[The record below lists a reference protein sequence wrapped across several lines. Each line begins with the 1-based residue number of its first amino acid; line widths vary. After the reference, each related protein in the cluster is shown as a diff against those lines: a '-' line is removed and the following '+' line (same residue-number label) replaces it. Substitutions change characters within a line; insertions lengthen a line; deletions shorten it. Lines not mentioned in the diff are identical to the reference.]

1 MESPQHTAPNYAPF
15 KKSDFTFVEDFNQ
28 IIDLL
33 LNGSNPDAVGKAVAQ
48 LQDKFQNAKQV
59 LESLPGLQYTKEEQE
74 LILAQELQVL
84 DRKKKQLSSY
94 KHLSTMDIIPK

>member
-1 MESPQHTAPNYAPF
+1 MESPQQNSPANYSPF
-15 KKSDFTFVEDFNQ
+15 KKSDFTFVQDFNQ

-48 LQDKFQNAKQV
+48 LEEKFENAKQV

-74 LILAQELQVL
+74 IILAEELEVL
-84 DRKKKQLSSY
+84 DRKKKQLQSY
-94 KHLSTMDIIPK
+94 KHLSSLN